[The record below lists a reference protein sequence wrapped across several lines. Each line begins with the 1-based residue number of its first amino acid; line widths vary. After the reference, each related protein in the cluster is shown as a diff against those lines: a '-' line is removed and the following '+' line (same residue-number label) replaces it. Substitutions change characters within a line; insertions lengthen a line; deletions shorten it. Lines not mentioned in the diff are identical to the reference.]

1 MENCTTLALLDCVG
15 AEGHEWEFMGRSKEA
30 DVDARELPAP
40 PTVNYTITTG
50 GLPRQAKAVAES
62 YVNPGVSM
70 PANIRN
76 VVERAVRAQTCME
89 SSGSVPAR
97 QNHRGYV
104 EPNTSI
110 SNRFSSLEMEERPD
124 VDPVDVSEIAT
135 AVEIPTQTNASKT
148 DPEIAAYEVNDEDEW
163 DDE

>member
-1 MENCTTLALLDCVG
+1 
-15 AEGHEWEFMGRSKEA
+15 
-30 DVDARELPAP
+30 
-40 PTVNYTITTG
+40 
-50 GLPRQAKAVAES
+50 
-62 YVNPGVSM
+62 M

-76 VVERAVRAQTCME
+76 VVERAVRARQRCSECFRTSGVDNPYTDKQHIDFIGIFEQLMNIIETCME